1 MSKPKRD
8 LSAIE
13 ADICATLKRGTADII
28 KVGELLCEAKANKAQ
43 IPHGEWGKWLGGK
56 FSLSERSAQKYM
68 RAYKWSRKTAPD
80 SDLSNLSPSAIYLL
94 SAPDCSYTPEAVAA
108 ILKEAKEKR
117 VGEDRAYEIHLSLL
131 PEPEPEL

>member
-1 MSKPKRD
+1 VSARHQPPRRKLGEGGFVLSKPKRD

-43 IPHGEWGKWLGGK
+43 IPHGEWVKWLSGK

-80 SDLSNLSPSAIYLL
+80 FRF
-94 SAPDCSYTPEAVAA
+94 E
-108 ILKEAKEKR
+108 
-117 VGEDRAYEIHLSLL
+117 
-131 PEPEPEL
+131 